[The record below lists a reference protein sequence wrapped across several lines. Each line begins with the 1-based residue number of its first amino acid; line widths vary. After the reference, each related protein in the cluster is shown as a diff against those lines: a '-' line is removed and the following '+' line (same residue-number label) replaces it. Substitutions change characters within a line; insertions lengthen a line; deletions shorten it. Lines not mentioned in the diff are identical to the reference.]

1 MNLEFKDKYLKY
13 KKKFFELKKNTMTG
27 GNDFVKE
34 EEKANGHYK
43 KIFKDNGSIWIYA
56 TMAVSVDEKTGE
68 IKEVRKAIDALNNII
83 SYASYGEMKSIEE
96 FTKYWKD
103 EKVKLLDEIK
113 KNNEERVEDQNKLVE
128 VRNELE
134 KERKKFFKDKKKII
148 ALSDKRDF
156 LRETLEKR
164 MRGVPN
170 QDFYDEINQE
180 IRKRISDLDN
190 EFLNVNFVDILKGLE
205 NTKITFPRAILEG
218 KAEFKIREAK
228 WFKYFMKLVNN
239 VNIYAVNK
247 EAKEAGIDMYSEFG
261 KKAKS
266 DRREI
271 AMNKLEYLH
280 DSFRMYYI
288 VGQLQ
293 VPMRVKEM
301 V

>member
-13 KKKFFELKKNTMTG
+13 KKKFFELKNTMAG

-43 KIFKDNGSIWIYA
+43 KMFKDNGSIWIYA

-103 EKVKLLDEIK
+103 EKVKFLDEIK

-156 LRETLEKR
+156 LKETLDKR
-164 MRGVPN
+164 MRGGIPN
-170 QDFYDEINQE
+170 QDFYDELNQE
-180 IRKRISDLDN
+180 IMGRISNLDN
-190 EFLNVNFVDILKGLE
+190 QFLNVNFVDILKGLE

-218 KAEFKIREAK
+218 KAEFKKREAN
-228 WFKYFMKLVNN
+228 WFKYFMKLVNDLN
-239 VNIYAVNK
+239 YDAVIK
-247 EAKEAGIDMYSEFG
+247 EAKAAGIDMNSELG
-261 KKAKS
+261 KKAKN

-271 AMNKLEYLH
+271 ARNQLEYLH
-280 DSFRMYYI
+280 SSFKRYYI
-288 VGQLQ
+288 DGQLQ